1 MKLQDNINQL
11 IGKPID
17 LTILNSKLFPFG
29 LIERG
34 TNLRLQEHSKGFYMV
49 MLGETCVYI
58 FDTNKV
64 NSYKLEML
72 DNEISTIEWNNIRIV
87 SLNNI

>member
-1 MKLQDNINQL
+1 MTLQDNINQL

-29 LIERG
+29 PIERD

-49 MLGETCVYI
+49 MIGETCVFI

-72 DNEISTIEWNNIRIV
+72 DDEVSVIQWNDIRIV